1 MYAEIE
7 VKIERIL
14 TVRVPLD
21 VLARQTGIPEERL
34 WLDEHSQAD
43 DEEAV
48 ADWAME
54 QDDGYS
60 RYVRH
65 LSDWSEVTS
74 YKMKEETK

>member
-7 VKIERIL
+7 VKIERSF

-21 VLARQTGIPEERL
+21 VLSRETGVPEERL
-34 WLDEHSQAD
+34 WLDKHSQAD

-48 ADWAME
+48 ADWVMD

-65 LSDWSEVTS
+65 LGDRSQIIS
-74 YKMKEETK
+74 YKVKKEKK